1 MQVKFPSSFIPTLP
15 PRPLSSK
22 VNFGLRKQQA
32 LGRELGIVGVN
43 KGMLTNIK
51 WTLDNAETF
60 F

>member
-15 PRPLSSK
+15 PPLSSK